1 MNKALHSVIVALT
14 FVSVGAV
21 HAQDSGSNAAA
32 QANNPLANTT
42 AFNIQN
48 YYIDELTGTDE
59 NANQLILRY
68 AKPVSVGDTNWIM
81 RASLPFNSYPVGVN
95 GAHEAGLGDFDIFAA
110 YLIDTGSPGISFGV
124 GPQVVAPTA
133 SEDPLGS
140 EQWQLGLANVYFN
153 ATSAKYQY
161 GYLLI
166 YRGGVGDTNGR
177 QRVNL
182 MAFQPFAFLQ
192 LGKGWYTGTAP
203 IWNYDLSSD
212 NYGMPLGLR
221 LGKVLP
227 TKDVVFNTFIEPQV
241 SVADRGPGQPEFQL
255 FFALNMQ
262 F

>member
-1 MNKALHSVIVALT
+1 MNTTLRTLALALT
-14 FVSVGAV
+14 LTAATVQ
-21 HAQDSGSNAAA
+21 AQDSTSAAS

-48 YYIDELTGTDE
+48 YYIDELTGSDE

-68 AKPVSVGDTNWIM
+68 AKPLTLGNANWIM
-81 RASLPFNSYPVGVN
+81 RASLPFNSFPVGAH
-95 GAHEAGLGDFDIFAA
+95 GSHEAGVGDFDIFAA
-110 YLIDTGSPGISFGV
+110 YLIDTGNPAISFGV

-133 SEDPLGS
+133 SEDALGS
-140 EQWQLGLANVYFN
+140 EQWQAGLANVYFN
-153 ATSAKYQY
+153 ATSARYQY

-177 QRVNL
+177 DRVNL
-182 MAFQPFAFLQ
+182 VALQPFGFLQ
-192 LGKGWYTGTAP
+192 LGDGWYTGTAP
-203 IWNYDLSSD
+203 LWNYDLSSD
-212 NYGMPLGLR
+212 HYGIPLGLR

-227 TKDVVFNTFIEPQV
+227 TQGVVYNAFIEPQV

-255 FFALNMQ
+255 FLALNMQ